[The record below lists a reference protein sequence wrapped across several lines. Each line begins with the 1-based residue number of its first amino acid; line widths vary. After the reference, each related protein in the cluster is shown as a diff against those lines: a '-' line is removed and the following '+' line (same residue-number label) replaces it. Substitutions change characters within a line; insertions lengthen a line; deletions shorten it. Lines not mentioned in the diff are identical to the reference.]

1 MNCSTCGSEK
11 GPFFNTM
18 DLSKGQMQHICP
30 SCIVKTLMDNPS
42 RSDIHKLDQ
51 DIEEA
56 METQKSLQQIIDE
69 HKGELDKYKDDPI
82 MQFAFT
88 PESSAALN
96 NSFLIEMQEKKNTLL
111 AAMPEKERLEYQL
124 MQSLKSEDYES
135 ATEIREKLKET
146 Q

>member
-1 MNCSTCGSEK
+1 
-11 GPFFNTM
+11 
-18 DLSKGQMQHICP
+18 
-30 SCIVKTLMDNPS
+30 
-42 RSDIHKLDQ
+42 
-51 DIEEA
+51 
-56 METQKSLQQIIDE
+56 
-69 HKGELDKYKDDPI
+69 

-96 NSFLIEMQEKKNTLL
+96 NSFLIEMQEKRSTLL

-124 MQSLKSEDYES
+124 MRALKSEDYES